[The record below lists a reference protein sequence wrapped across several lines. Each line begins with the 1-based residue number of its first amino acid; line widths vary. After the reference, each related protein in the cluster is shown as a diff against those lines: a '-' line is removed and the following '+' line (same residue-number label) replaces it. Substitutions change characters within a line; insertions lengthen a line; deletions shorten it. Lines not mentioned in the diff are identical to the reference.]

1 MSGFI
6 QHTPRYRKNY
16 KLPLEPRLR
25 SLGIIIVFLGLIQAH
40 GQEDGSIL
48 WDSSHRLS
56 WADFK
61 SPPPANSVI
70 AATTASG
77 IAYQFSA
84 MEQGGKM
91 EVDCSINAYFY
102 PEASWY
108 RPEVATDNILS
119 HEQLHF
125 DISELFARKM
135 RARIEQ
141 YTFTSKVKAEMRKI
155 YSEILKELRE
165 FQSRYDEETN
175 YSRTLEKQAEWNA
188 MIAEAL
194 SNTSG

>member
-1 MSGFI
+1 ME
-6 QHTPRYRKNY
+6 K
-16 KLPLEPRLR
+16 RLT
-25 SLGIIIVFLGLIQAH
+25 SLGIIFFFLCLTQVY

-56 WADFK
+56 WTDFK
-61 SPPPANSVI
+61 SPPPANSRI

-84 MEQGGKM
+84 LEQAGKM
-91 EVDCSINAYFY
+91 EVDCSIQAYFY

-125 DISELFARKM
+125 DISELYARKM
-135 RARIEQ
+135 RTRVQ
-141 YTFTSKVKAEMRKI
+141 GYTFSSNVKAEMRKI

-175 YSRTLEKQAEWNA
+175 YSRAVEKQVEWNV
-188 MIAEAL
+188 MIAKAL
-194 SNTSG
+194 NKTSG